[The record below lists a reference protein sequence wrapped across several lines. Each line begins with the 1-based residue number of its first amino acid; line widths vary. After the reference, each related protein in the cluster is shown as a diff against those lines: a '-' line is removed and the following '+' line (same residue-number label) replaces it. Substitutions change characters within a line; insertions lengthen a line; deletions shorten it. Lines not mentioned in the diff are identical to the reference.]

1 MRSSGAQVHK
11 QMNDLEAAFRRLE
24 KDDRVLAENKAEITK
39 FANTW
44 LAKGFTKIRI
54 VKLLYLTRY
63 LAAYLGKPF
72 RTASKEDIMELIGKI
87 EMHGY
92 SDSTKHDF
100 KVILK
105 MFYRW
110 LLGDDESVPKVVSW
124 LKPRMKNGIHKLPE
138 ELLTEEDVQK
148 MADAANNL
156 RDKALVLS
164 LYESGCR
171 IGEITSL
178 KLKNVQ
184 FDQHGAILRVTG
196 KTGDRRVRI
205 ITSTKAIQQWIEM
218 HPYKADPESWLWPSR
233 ATNYHKNETAH
244 HRSFYKVL
252 VDLAAKAGIKKKIYP
267 HLFRHSRATALANK
281 LTEAQMKEHFG
292 WTQSSGMA
300 SVYVHLSGRNVDDA
314 LLAIQEKK
322 TTDKVDAAVPI
333 MTITETEAQPS
344 ENDLK
349 IMLGNPEF
357 KRFLMQKIVEYKQV

>member
-1 MRSSGAQVHK
+1 ME
-11 QMNDLEAAFRRLE
+11 DLEGAFKRLE
-24 KDDRVLAENKAEITK
+24 KDERILPENKAEITK

-44 LAKGFTKIRI
+44 LAKGVTRIRV

-63 LAAYLGKPF
+63 LAAYLEKPF
-72 RTASKEDIMELIGKI
+72 KTASKDDIMELISKI
-87 EMHGY
+87 EQQAY

-100 KVILK
+100 KVVLK

-110 LLGDDESVPKVVSW
+110 LLGDDEVTPKIVSW
-124 LKPRMKNGIHKLPE
+124 IKPRMKNGIHKLPE
-138 ELLTEEDVQK
+138 ELLTEEEVQE

-171 IGEITSL
+171 IGEISSM

-205 ITSTKAIQQWIEM
+205 ITSANAIRQWIGM
-218 HPYKADPESWLWPSR
+218 HPYRTDSESWLWPSR
-233 ATNYHKNETAH
+233 ATNYHKNITPH

-252 VDLAAKAGIKKKIYP
+252 VELGEKAGIKKHIYP

-292 WTQSSGMA
+292 WTQSSDMA

-322 TTDKVDAAVPI
+322 AKEHFSAPI
-333 MTITETEAQPS
+333 AIPVIARAEDPQPS
-344 ENDLK
+344 ENELK

-357 KRFLMQKIVEYKQV
+357 KQFLLNKINEFKTLG